1 MSKHGINFGATVRGK
16 SQDARMLGREAE
28 AVDSLVAPAFRD
40 LPQHTGPLEHLN
52 ACSFQGLLQRI
63 LFFFLVGFL
72 GDGGGLA
79 SPARLRILR
88 VPAQSRFSVT
98 KYKCPLRT
106 VVRRQG
112 QALLTRPPSVFG
124 SAA

>member
-28 AVDSLVAPAFRD
+28 AVDSLVAPAFRA

-72 GDGGGLA
+72 GDGGGLS

-98 KYKCPLRT
+98 K
-106 VVRRQG
+106 
-112 QALLTRPPSVFG
+112 
-124 SAA
+124 